1 MDQKVEGL
9 MDEQSSHCE
18 PRETTSQ
25 QQHFMNDIEKLCK
38 KLSEGQAINLQKNVD
53 EYEELMIRHEQSDC
67 LEQKSF
73 PGATSDMGHEQT
85 NRREGVVNNDQSI
98 FLRNAIMDKKYGID
112 EHSLFRYLYVLQYMV
127 DYNRCRDN
135 KLCFL
140 CENKKIEI
148 YNVPCGCHIWCTD
161 CQKIALDV
169 KKDLAMDMDRCIICN
184 AEVEKIERLPPSP
197 NSNIYRQD
205 MGVPQST
212 TEVEEVV
219 VEKTLMT
226 YSIIETKYGPNKQI
240 SLGKMREDYEECRA
254 KNLCFLCA
262 DGKLEVHNVPCECL
276 LWCTKCQE
284 LVLYMAHYNKVE
296 FTPDVHRCI
305 LCNAIVEDLQTL
317 P

>member
-1 MDQKVEGL
+1 
-9 MDEQSSHCE
+9 
-18 PRETTSQ
+18 
-25 QQHFMNDIEKLCK
+25 
-38 KLSEGQAINLQKNVD
+38 
-53 EYEELMIRHEQSDC
+53 MIR
-67 LEQKSF
+67 
-73 PGATSDMGHEQT
+73 
-85 NRREGVVNNDQSI
+85 VN

-112 EHSLFRYLYVLQYMV
+112 EHSLFRYPYVLQYMV

-226 YSIIETKYGPNKQI
+226 YSIIETKRTMKNVKPRI
-240 SLGKMREDYEECRA
+240 SVFFVRRGNWRYTTCHASACFGAQSA
-254 KNLCFLCA
+254 K
-262 DGKLEVHNVPCECL
+262 
-276 LWCTKCQE
+276 E

-296 FTPDVHRCI
+296 ITPDVHRCI